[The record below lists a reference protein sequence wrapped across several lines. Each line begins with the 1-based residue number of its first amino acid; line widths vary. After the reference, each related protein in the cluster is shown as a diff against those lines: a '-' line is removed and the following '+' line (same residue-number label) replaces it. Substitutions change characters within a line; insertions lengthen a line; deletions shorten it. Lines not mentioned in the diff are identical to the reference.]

1 MKRDATV
8 RRVTISLPAWLYER
22 GEEERTRDGLT
33 RSEFVARLY
42 RRYLEE
48 LAERERVK
56 RYAAAYARQP
66 QTKEEMDWAE
76 AAADALGE
84 IIEE

>member
-1 MKRDATV
+1 MKRDTTV

-22 GEEERTRDGLT
+22 GEEERARERLT

-42 RRYLEE
+42 REHLDEI
-48 LAERERVK
+48 AEQERVK

-66 QTKEEMDWAE
+66 ETKEEIDWAE
-76 AAADALGE
+76 AAAHELGR
-84 IIEE
+84 IIQE